1 MPRKQANEGRIKK
14 SFIIYG
20 HEHGHEYPVNIPLTQ
35 ILKEFRYSETAYF
48 GVWDTSLQQL
58 QAEDVRSKIILMSDL
73 FLVSHVLASAVTRQ
87 KLRWLCLRQGERPR
101 LPLPKMMIAVGCHR
115 I

>member
-58 QAEDVRSKIILMSDL
+58 QAEDVRSKIILMRG
-73 FLVSHVLASAVTRQ
+73 FRQRPLAEHTICCIYALTDVPTR
-87 KLRWLCLRQGERPR
+87 G
-101 LPLPKMMIAVGCHR
+101 
-115 I
+115 